1 MNIFKGFLISS
12 IAMTTFVG
20 TDLILQNDSIHN
32 KVYAESYNVTYKE
45 RDSQEERLI
54 VKFKNQIDLPY
65 EDGIEKRIKN
75 GDYDNNL
82 KELFSEN
89 KELTLNRL
97 FSSVNPIEIEK
108 LSVHSKSFA
117 NPSANNLL
125 NYYIVQAPNNI
136 EIELLLKKFETSPL
150 VEEAYIQEKQI
161 LTPPE
166 IQLQDL
172 SVNPYDDPRFKNQ
185 GYLEAAPKGINASH
199 AWSIKGGDGKGTTFV
214 DMEYGWLLNHEDLVN
229 KNIKLMS
236 GQNISQHRAHGTS
249 VLGIVSSEDN
259 QIGNIGIAPKANVK
273 VISQIRDNGI
283 YNTADAILSA
293 VHNLQSGD
301 VLLLEAQAS
310 YDGYGDKYLPV
321 EVHPDI
327 FDAIRVG
334 ADKGII
340 IIEAGANGSNDL
352 DNFKDRNGKKILN
365 RNSPDFKDSGAIMVG
380 AGSSTVPHKRLWFSN
395 YGSRLDVYGWG
406 ENVDT
411 TSANPSQNTTN
422 LYTSTFSGT
431 SSASPIIA
439 GAATSIQGIAKEHR
453 GYPYTPAELR
463 NILSNPN
470 TGTQS
475 QDPWN
480 DRIGVLPDLKSI
492 LDNLG
497 FNSDIPNSSSIL
509 EGKQFAWS
517 LKGISDFEFAKIN
530 FNKSTEEMQVD
541 LKSGIPHHYFNETY
555 ASIKVQNASGKI
567 VYNKNIYGN
576 QQQNA
581 ESQKVSVKVG
591 DYIELTHLE
600 GVHRATF
607 TNVDNSKQE
616 SFGKKAIYEVTKEG
630 LKKVEKMPEATIL
643 DGNQF
648 AWSLKGY
655 SDREI
660 AKVNYDKTAEEMKI
674 KLEAGVPHSYFAST
688 YASIKVQNSSGNV
701 IYNKEIEGNK
711 QQNAESQTVPVK
723 IGDYIELTHI
733 EGEATKE
740 KTRATL
746 INLENNKNETI
757 GKTARY
763 QITKEGLKKVE
774 KMPETTVLDGNQF
787 NWSLKGYNDREIAK
801 VEYNKATEKMQ
812 IKLEAGIPHSYFT
825 STYASIKV
833 QNSSGNI
840 LYNKE
845 IVGNRQQPAES
856 QTVPVKVG
864 DYIEFTHIEGEAQKE
879 KTRATLTNLENNK
892 QEFVGKKKTY
902 QVTPTGLLLGN
913 VNY

>member
-20 TDLILQNDSIHN
+20 TDLILQNDRIHN

-45 RDSQEERLI
+45 TDSNKRDSQEEQLI
-54 VKFKNQIDLPY
+54 VKFKNEIDLPY

-75 GDYDNNL
+75 GNYDNNL
-82 KELFSEN
+82 KKLFSEN
-89 KELTLNRL
+89 TELTLNRL

-108 LSVHSKSFA
+108 LSLHSKSFT
-117 NPSANNLL
+117 NQSANNLL

-150 VEEAYIQEKQI
+150 VEDAYIQEKQI

-166 IQLQDL
+166 IQLPDL
-172 SVNPYDDPRFKNQ
+172 SVNPHDDPRFKNQ

-259 QIGNIGIAPKANVK
+259 QIGNIGIAPRANVK

-293 VHNLQSGD
+293 VHNLQAGD
-301 VLLLEAQAS
+301 ILLLEAQAS

-334 ADKGII
+334 TDKGII

-453 GYPYTPAELR
+453 GSSYTPAELR

-470 TGTQS
+470 TGTKS

-497 FNSDIPNSSSIL
+497 FSSDIPNSSNIL

-530 FNKSTEEMQVD
+530 FNKSTEEIQVE
-541 LKSGIPHHYFNETY
+541 LKAGIPHHYFNETY
-555 ASIKVQNASGKI
+555 ASIKVQNASGKV
-567 VYNKNIYGN
+567 VYNKDIYGN
-576 QQQNA
+576 KQQNA

-600 GVHRATF
+600 GVHRATL

-648 AWSLKGY
+648 VWSLKGI
-655 SDREI
+655 SDFEF
-660 AKVNYDKTAEEMKI
+660 AKINFNKSTEEMQVELK
-674 KLEAGVPHSYFAST
+674 AGIPHHYFNET
-688 YASIKVQNSSGNV
+688 YASIKVQNASGKV
-701 IYNKEIEGNK
+701 VYNKDIYGNK
-711 QQNAESQTVPVK
+711 QQNAESQKVPVK
-723 IGDYIELTHI
+723 VGDYIELTHL
-733 EGEATKE
+733 EGVH
-740 KTRATL
+740 RATFT
-746 INLENNKNETI
+746 NVDNSKQESF
-757 GKTARY
+757 GKKAMY
-763 QITKEGLKKVE
+763 EVTKEGLKKVE

-787 NWSLKGYNDREIAK
+787 SWSLKGYNDREIAK

-812 IKLEAGIPHSYFT
+812 IKLEAGIAHSYFT

-845 IVGNRQQPAES
+845 IVGNRQQAAES

-879 KTRATLTNLENNK
+879 KTRATLTNLENSK

-902 QVTPTGLLLGN
+902 QVTPTGLLIK
-913 VNY
+913 

>member
-82 KELFSEN
+82 KKLFSEN
-89 KELTLNRL
+89 TELTLNRL

-108 LSVHSKSFA
+108 LSVQSKSVA
-117 NPSANNLL
+117 NESANNLL

-166 IQLQDL
+166 IQLPNL

-199 AWSIKGGDGKGTTFV
+199 AWSIKGGDGKDTTFV

-293 VHNLQSGD
+293 VHNLQAGD
-301 VLLLEAQAS
+301 ILLLEAQAS

-453 GYPYTPAELR
+453 GSPYTPAELR

-470 TGTQS
+470 TGTKS

-509 EGKQFAWS
+509 EGKQFAWSLKGIGDFEFAKVNLNKSTEEMQIDLKAAVPHNYFDSTYASIKVQNTSGKVVYNKEIYGNKQQNAESQKVSVKVGDYIELTHLEGVHRATLTNLDNSKQESFGKKAIYEVTKEGLKKVEKMPEATILDGNQFAWS

-555 ASIKVQNASGKI
+555 ASIKVQNASGKV
-567 VYNKNIYGN
+567 VYNKDIYGN
-576 QQQNA
+576 KQQNA

-600 GVHRATF
+600 GVHRATL

-616 SFGKKAIYEVTKEG
+616 SFGKKAMYEV
-630 LKKVEKMPEATIL
+630 
-643 DGNQF
+643 
-648 AWSLKGY
+648 
-655 SDREI
+655 
-660 AKVNYDKTAEEMKI
+660 
-674 KLEAGVPHSYFAST
+674 
-688 YASIKVQNSSGNV
+688 
-701 IYNKEIEGNK
+701 
-711 QQNAESQTVPVK
+711 
-723 IGDYIELTHI
+723 
-733 EGEATKE
+733 
-740 KTRATL
+740 
-746 INLENNKNETI
+746 
-757 GKTARY
+757 
-763 QITKEGLKKVE
+763 TKEGLKKVE

-787 NWSLKGYNDREIAK
+787 AWSLKGYNDREIAK

-845 IVGNRQQPAES
+845 IVGNRQQAAEN
-856 QTVPVKVG
+856 QAVPVKVG

-879 KTRATLTNLENNK
+879 KTRATLTNIENSK

-902 QVTPTGLLLGN
+902 QVTPTGLLIK
-913 VNY
+913 

>member
-45 RDSQEERLI
+45 RDSQEERLV

-82 KELFSEN
+82 KKLFSEN
-89 KELTLNRL
+89 TELTLNRL

-108 LSVHSKSFA
+108 LSVQSKSVV
-117 NPSANNLL
+117 NESANNLL

-166 IQLQDL
+166 IQLPNL

-185 GYLEAAPKGINASH
+185 GYLESAPKGINASH
-199 AWSIKGGDGKGTTFV
+199 AWSIKGGDGKDTTFV

-293 VHNLQSGD
+293 VHNLQAGD
-301 VLLLEAQAS
+301 ILLLEAQAS

-453 GYPYTPAELR
+453 GSPYTPAELR

-470 TGTQS
+470 TGTKS

-492 LDNLG
+492 LDNLD

-509 EGKQFAWS
+509 EGNQFAWS

-541 LKSGIPHHYFNETY
+541 LKAGVPHHYFNETY
-555 ASIKVQNASGKI
+555 ASIKVQNASGKV

-576 QQQNA
+576 KQQNA
-581 ESQKVSVKVG
+581 ESQKVPVKVG
-591 DYIELTHLE
+591 DYIELTHQE
-600 GVHRATF
+600 GVHRATL

-616 SFGKKAIYEVTKEG
+616 SFGKKAMYEV
-630 LKKVEKMPEATIL
+630 
-643 DGNQF
+643 
-648 AWSLKGY
+648 
-655 SDREI
+655 
-660 AKVNYDKTAEEMKI
+660 
-674 KLEAGVPHSYFAST
+674 
-688 YASIKVQNSSGNV
+688 
-701 IYNKEIEGNK
+701 
-711 QQNAESQTVPVK
+711 
-723 IGDYIELTHI
+723 
-733 EGEATKE
+733 
-740 KTRATL
+740 
-746 INLENNKNETI
+746 
-757 GKTARY
+757 
-763 QITKEGLKKVE
+763 TKEGLKKVE

-787 NWSLKGYNDREIAK
+787 SWSLKGYSDREIAK
-801 VEYNKATEKMQ
+801 VNYNRVTEKMQ
-812 IKLEAGIPHSYFT
+812 VNLEAGVPHSYFNN
-825 STYASIKV
+825 TYASIKV
-833 QNSSGNI
+833 QNSSGSVV
-840 LYNKE
+840 YNKE
-845 IVGNRQQPAES
+845 IVGNRQQTAES

-864 DYIEFTHIEGEAQKE
+864 DYIEFTHIEGEAVNE
-879 KTRATLTNLENNK
+879 KTRAKLTNLENNK
-892 QEFVGKKKTY
+892 QEYIGKKRIY
-902 QVTPTGLLLGN
+902 QATSTGLN
-913 VNY
+913 KID

>member
-82 KELFSEN
+82 KKLFSEN
-89 KELTLNRL
+89 TELTLNRL
-97 FSSVNPIEIEK
+97 FSSVNPIEIQK
-108 LSVHSKSFA
+108 LSVQSKSVA
-117 NPSANNLL
+117 NESANNLL

-166 IQLQDL
+166 IQLPNL

-199 AWSIKGGDGKGTTFV
+199 AWSIKGGDGKDTTFV

-293 VHNLQSGD
+293 VHNLQAGD
-301 VLLLEAQAS
+301 ILLLEAQAS

-327 FDAIRVG
+327 FDAIHVG

-453 GYPYTPAELR
+453 GSPYTPAELR

-470 TGTQS
+470 TGTKS

-509 EGKQFAWS
+509 EGRQFAWSLKGIGDFEFVKVNLNKSTEEMQIDLKAGVPHNYFDSTYASIKVQNTSGKVVYNKEIYGNKQQNAESQKVSVKVGDYIELTHLEGVHRATLTNVDNSKQESFGKKAIYEVTKEGLKKVEKMPEATILDGNQFAWS

-555 ASIKVQNASGKI
+555 ASIKVQNASGKV
-567 VYNKNIYGN
+567 VYNKDIYGN
-576 QQQNA
+576 KQQNA

-600 GVHRATF
+600 GVHRATL

-616 SFGKKAIYEVTKEG
+616 SFGKKAMY
-630 LKKVEKMPEATIL
+630 KV
-643 DGNQF
+643 
-648 AWSLKGY
+648 
-655 SDREI
+655 
-660 AKVNYDKTAEEMKI
+660 
-674 KLEAGVPHSYFAST
+674 
-688 YASIKVQNSSGNV
+688 
-701 IYNKEIEGNK
+701 
-711 QQNAESQTVPVK
+711 
-723 IGDYIELTHI
+723 
-733 EGEATKE
+733 
-740 KTRATL
+740 
-746 INLENNKNETI
+746 
-757 GKTARY
+757 
-763 QITKEGLKKVE
+763 TKEGLKKVE

-787 NWSLKGYNDREIAK
+787 AWSLKGYSDREIAK
-801 VEYNKATEKMQ
+801 VEYNKLTEKMQ
-812 IKLEAGIPHSYFT
+812 IKIETGIPHSYFT

-845 IVGNRQQPAES
+845 IVGNRQQAAES

-879 KTRATLTNLENNK
+879 KTRATLTNLENSK

-902 QVTPTGLLLGN
+902 QVTPTGLLIK
-913 VNY
+913 